1 MRCGSRKWVVSA
13 RWQAVVQVPHVGSW
27 LPRRRQKALIL
38 ELIQRPRTRLGEG
51 FQRETGLFRGL
62 LLHPSAAGGL
72 DALHRHG
79 HSPAR

>member
-1 MRCGSRKWVVSA
+1 MREPQVGGIGEMASCSPSA
-13 RWQAVVQVPHVGSW
+13 ARRFMA
-27 LPRRRQKALIL
+27 PRRRQKALIL